1 MAQPRKKCP
10 VDIVAANAIFM
21 QMARNLLFTIFVCFA
36 IITDSI
42 ITFDIKETTME
53 KVRIQDD
60 LYTYVNQA
68 KLEELVIPDDMPTA
82 GGFSALSQDVEKLM
96 IGEFNGMCKA
106 ASYPNEH
113 LERACTLFTLAKDV
127 KRKKKHGIKP
137 ALKHLSILKKLS
149 TMRGYNLHAKE
160 LILKN
165 IEMPLNIMVE
175 ANMKDTTHH
184 CVMIQGASVIL
195 PDVSYY
201 KNEQQRDMM
210 LGMWSGFAKQVL
222 AIAGHSEEEADALI
236 RDTLTFDALIA
247 KYAKSQEEWSEY
259 VKMYNPM
266 KTGRVAGMVKPLN
279 LKKLLKDIFGF
290 VPEEIIVTEPRY
302 FKNFKEIFN
311 QDTFEAYKN
320 WAYVVTLMGSCSLL
334 SEELRDLGGAFR
346 RAISGIAATSSPEK
360 FAYQLASSMYSE
372 PVGLYYGEKYF
383 GEEAKKDIT
392 EIVQQIVATY
402 QKRIATNDILEQ
414 ATKDKA
420 ILKLS
425 KMGLKLAYPDRVEAI
440 YDKLV
445 FDGRKSLFE
454 VVTSLRKIRME
465 ENFAKLDKEVDRTHW
480 AMPGHMVNACYDPFV
495 NDITF
500 PAAILQAPF
509 YSIHQT
515 RSENLGGIG
524 AVIGHEIS
532 HAFDSNGAKCDE
544 LGNLNNWWTK
554 ADERKFNKKVNAMIK
569 QFDGIQLPWGT
580 VNGKFTVS
588 ENIADNGGMAVTLD
602 IMSHTEGVSFEEYFA
617 NWARVWCQKAKP
629 EYQALLLQ
637 VDVHGPCYLRANM
650 PPRNFPEWYETFQV
664 KKSDK
669 MYIAPSKRVVIW

>member
-1 MAQPRKKCP
+1 
-10 VDIVAANAIFM
+10 
-21 QMARNLLFTIFVCFA
+21 
-36 IITDSI
+36 
-42 ITFDIKETTME
+42 ME
-53 KVRIQDD
+53 NIRIQDD
-60 LYTYVNQA
+60 LYTYVNQQ
-68 KLEELVIPDDMPTA
+68 KLDELVIPEDMPVA
-82 GGFSALSQDVEKLM
+82 GGFASLGTEVEKLM
-96 IGEFNGMCKA
+96 ISEFNAMCKD
-106 ASYPNEH
+106 ASYPNEYM
-113 LERACTLFTLAKDV
+113 ERACKLFMLAKDV

-137 ALKHLSILKKLS
+137 ALKNLSIIKKLA
-149 TMRGYNLHAKE
+149 TLRGYNLHTKE
-160 LILKN
+160 LMLRG
-165 IEMPLNIMVE
+165 IELPLNIMVE

-184 CVMIQGASVIL
+184 CVMVSGPSVIL
-195 PDVSYY
+195 PDASYY
-201 KNEQQRDMM
+201 RNEQQRDAL

-222 AIAGHSEEEADALI
+222 TIAGHSEEECDQLLK
-236 RDTLTFDALIA
+236 DTLAFDALLA
-247 KYAKSQEEWSEY
+247 KFVKSQEEWSEY

-279 LKKLLKDIFGF
+279 LKKLLQDLFGF
-290 VPEEIIVTEPRY
+290 VPEEIIVAEPRY
-302 FKNFKEIFN
+302 FKNFKEVFN
-311 QDTFEAYKN
+311 AETFASYKS
-320 WAYVVTLMGSCSLL
+320 WAYVTGLMGSCSLL
-334 SEELRDLGGAFR
+334 TEELRDLGGAFF
-346 RAISGIAATSSPEK
+346 RALSGTAAAPSAEK
-360 FAYQLASSMYSE
+360 FAYQLSSGLYSE

-425 KMGLKLAYPDRVEAI
+425 KMGLKLAYPDRVEEI
-440 YDKLV
+440 YSKLI
-445 FDGRKSLFE
+445 FDESKSLFDI
-454 VVTSLRKIRME
+454 VSSLKRIRL
-465 ENFAKLDKEVDRTHW
+465 ENNLSKLGKEVDRTHW

-500 PAAILQAPF
+500 PAAILQPPF

-554 ADERKFNKKVNAMIK
+554 ADERKFNKKVQAMIK
-569 QFDGIQLPWGT
+569 QFDGIQLPWG
-580 VNGKFTVS
+580 VCNGKFTVS

-602 IMSHTEGVSFEEYFA
+602 IMSNSEGVSFEEYFA
-617 NWARVWCQKAKP
+617 NWARVWCLKAKP

-637 VDVHGPCYLRANM
+637 VDVHGPAYLRTNM
-650 PPRNFPEWYETFQV
+650 PPRNFPEWYATFGV
-664 KKSDK
+664 KKTDG
-669 MYIAPSKRVVIW
+669 MYLAPSKRVIIW

>member
-1 MAQPRKKCP
+1 
-10 VDIVAANAIFM
+10 
-21 QMARNLLFTIFVCFA
+21 
-36 IITDSI
+36 
-42 ITFDIKETTME
+42 ME
-53 KVRIQDD
+53 KIRIQDD

-68 KLEELVIPDDMPTA
+68 KLDELVIPDDMPVA
-82 GGFSALSQDVEKLM
+82 GGFAALNTDVEKLM
-96 IGEFNGMCKA
+96 IGEFNDMCAAKA
-106 ASYPNEH
+106 YPNEYM
-113 LERACTLFTLAKDV
+113 ERACTLYTLARDV

-137 ALKHLSILKKLS
+137 ALKHLAVLKKLGTLRS
-149 TMRGYNLHAKE
+149 FNLRAKE
-160 LILKN
+160 LTMKGIA
-165 IEMPLNIMVE
+165 MPLSIMVE
-175 ANMKDTTHH
+175 PNMKDTTHH
-184 CVMIQGASVIL
+184 CVMVQGPSVIL
-195 PDVSYY
+195 PDASYY
-201 KNEQQRDMM
+201 KEGKEQQRDQ
-210 LGMWSGFAKQVL
+210 LLALWSNFAKQVL
-222 AIAGHSEEEADALI
+222 LIAGHSEEESGALLQ
-236 RDTLTFDALIA
+236 DTLTFDGLIA
-247 KYAKSQEEWSEY
+247 KYVKTSEEWSEY

-266 KTGRVAGMVKPLN
+266 KTGRLAGMVKPMN
-279 LKKLLKDIFGF
+279 LKKLLTDLFGF
-290 VPEEIIVTEPRY
+290 VPEEIIVAEPRY
-302 FKNFKEIFN
+302 FKNFKEVFN
-311 QDTFEAYKN
+311 GDTFEMYKH
-320 WAYVVTLMGSCSLL
+320 WAYVVTLMASCSLL

-346 RAISGIAATSSPEK
+346 RALSGIAASSTAEK
-360 FAYQLASSMYSE
+360 FAYQLASGMYSE

-383 GEEAKKDIT
+383 GEAAQKALT
-392 EIVQQIVATY
+392 EIVKQIVATY
-402 QKRIATNDILEQ
+402 QKRIETNDILEP
-414 ATKDKA
+414 ATKEKA

-425 KMGLKLAYPDRVEAI
+425 KMGLKLGYPDRVEEI
-440 YDKLV
+440 YDKLI
-445 FDGRKSLFE
+445 FDPSKSLFDA
-454 VVTSLRKIRME
+454 VSTLRSIRME
-465 ENFAKLDKEVDRTHW
+465 ENFAKLGKEVDRTHW

-509 YSIHQT
+509 YSINQT

-569 QFDGIQLPWGT
+569 QFDGIELPWGT

-602 IMSHTEGVSFEEYFA
+602 IMSNSENVSFEEYFT

-650 PPRNFPEWYETFQV
+650 PPRNFPEWYAAFNV
-664 KKSDK
+664 KKTDG

>member
-1 MAQPRKKCP
+1 
-10 VDIVAANAIFM
+10 
-21 QMARNLLFTIFVCFA
+21 
-36 IITDSI
+36 
-42 ITFDIKETTME
+42 ME
-53 KVRIQDD
+53 KIRIQDD

-68 KLEELVIPDDMPTA
+68 KLEELVIPEDMPVA
-82 GGFSALSQDVEKLM
+82 GGFAALREDVEKLM
-96 IGEFNGMCKA
+96 IGEFNAMCQSA
-106 ASYPNEH
+106 AYPNDY
-113 LERACTLFTLAKDV
+113 LARACTLFTLAKDV

-137 ALKHLSILKKLS
+137 ALKNLAILKKMG
-149 TMRGYNLHAKE
+149 TMRSYNLHTKE
-160 LILKN
+160 LLFRGIAQPFD
-165 IEMPLNIMVE
+165 IAVE
-175 ANMKDTTHH
+175 PNMKDTTHH
-184 CVMIQGASVIL
+184 SVMIQGASVIL

-201 KNEQQRDMM
+201 KNEQQRDQL

-222 AIAGHSEEEADALI
+222 AIAGHSEEEIDLLI
-236 RDTLTFDALIA
+236 KDTLTFDALIA
-247 KYAKSQEEWSEY
+247 QYAKSQEEWSEY
-259 VKMYNPM
+259 TKMYNPM
-266 KTGRVAGMVKPLN
+266 KTGRLAGMVKPMN
-279 LKKLLKDIFGF
+279 LKKLLKDLFGF
-290 VPEEIIVTEPRY
+290 VPEEIIVAEPRY

-311 QDTFEAYKN
+311 QENFEMYKN
-320 WAYVVTLMGSCSLL
+320 WAYVTTLMGNCSLL
-334 SEELRDLGGAFR
+334 SEQLRELGGAFR
-346 RAISGIAATSSPEK
+346 RALSGIAAVSSAEK
-360 FAYQLASSMYSE
+360 FAYQLASGMFSE

-402 QKRIATNDILEQ
+402 QKRIAANDILEQ

-425 KMGLKLAYPDRVEAI
+425 KMGLKLAYPDRVEEI
-440 YDKLV
+440 YSKLV
-445 FDGRKSLFE
+445 FDESKSLFDA
-454 VVTSLRKIRME
+454 VSTLRKIRME
-465 ENFAKLDKEVDRTHW
+465 ENFAKLGKEVDRTHW

-569 QFDGIQLPWGT
+569 QFDGIELPWGT

-602 IMSHTEGVSFEEYFA
+602 IMSSSEGVSFEEYFT

-650 PPRNFPEWYETFQV
+650 PPRNFPEWYTAFNV
-664 KKSDK
+664 KKTDG
-669 MYIAPSKRVVIW
+669 MYLAPSKRVVIW